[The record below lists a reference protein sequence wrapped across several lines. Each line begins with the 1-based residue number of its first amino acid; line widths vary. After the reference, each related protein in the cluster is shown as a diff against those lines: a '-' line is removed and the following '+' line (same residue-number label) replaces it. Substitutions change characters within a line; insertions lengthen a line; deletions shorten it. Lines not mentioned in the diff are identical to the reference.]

1 MNQNDLLKLKEMIKE
16 ANNIVFLTGAG
27 ISKASGIPDIRG
39 KDGLAKRED
48 NEKKYSAS
56 YEEIVSHEYFLYRTE
71 EFFRYYFNEM
81 IYKNAKPNKTHLAIA
96 RLNNKATV
104 ITQNIDALHTRA
116 GSKNVIE
123 VHGSTYKNHCLGC
136 HAFYTLDEV
145 YKFRNKKGVPICPK
159 CGKIIKPDVVLF
171 NEPLNS
177 DDLSMAINKISVA
190 DLLIIIGSSLVV
202 NPAASLP
209 YYFTGRHIV
218 IINKDETP
226 LDSRADLVIHDNV
239 EDFIDQVID

>member
-145 YKFRNKKGVPICPK
+145 YKLRNKKGVPICPK